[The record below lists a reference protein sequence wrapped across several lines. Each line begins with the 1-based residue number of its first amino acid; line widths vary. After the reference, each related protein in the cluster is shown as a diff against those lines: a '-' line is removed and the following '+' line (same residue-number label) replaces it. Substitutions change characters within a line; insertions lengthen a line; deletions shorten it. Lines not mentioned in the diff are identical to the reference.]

1 MTARSWNVFAIAG
14 EAVRGGGGGF
24 QDETGPAGHRPP
36 PQIFVHGNFFENNWA
51 KKEHG
56 KTTKSPRLPG

>member
-1 MTARSWNVFAIAG
+1 MFPQSLMRQPDGV
-14 EAVRGGGGGF
+14 GGSF
-24 QDETGPAGHRPP
+24 QDEPDSAQNRPP
-36 PQIFVHGNFFENNWA
+36 AQIFVHGNFFENNWA